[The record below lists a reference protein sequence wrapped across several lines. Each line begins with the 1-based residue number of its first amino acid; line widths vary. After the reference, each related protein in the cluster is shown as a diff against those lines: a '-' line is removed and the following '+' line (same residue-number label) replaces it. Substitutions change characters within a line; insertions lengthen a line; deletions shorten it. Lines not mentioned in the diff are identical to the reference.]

1 LTKAYFFELK
11 RDGTIDEHF
20 EMLVYSKATTIVLAA
35 SFSQKFSYL
44 LVDAGTFAHYGI
56 SG

>member
-56 SG
+56 GG